1 MPPATRPKLNSS
13 NSSHVASNSS
23 NSSIVASAAPL
34 LLLALHGLGGVP
46 PDHSLSLLSAVPEAP
61 APPRV
66 TSAFERWRAA
76 RGTAPSAPPKLA
88 PRKPALPGRRPP
100 ARPPPDAMSDGVGL
114 GLDLVTD
121 LVDVNTVTNYKKWA
135 AWKAAQDAEAK
146 EAERK
151 KEADLNAAAR
161 AAAAAKA
168 AEPPKMPWENFTLP
182 FSREG
187 LQAHE
192 GGGFDLDYFLT
203 VITPISWPF
212 EFYKNATTI
221 ETGDPNDNT
230 KNASMTIG
238 RMTTWQKAIWSL
250 SGLIGSAGMKW
261 HHDVAERREQECL
274 KEVKG
279 FNELR
284 PNTPHEKK
292 VCARK
297 AGFFRVLGAGSIK
310 CWLQIPFLH
319 MPCAC
324 KRETSAG
331 EFTMKEKLKGF
342 VGFAGD
348 GTDKYITGCPY
359 GKFLGWSTRDHWM
372 FLLYPFV
379 WYTMGLFT
387 LALLLLLT
395 LLQSPLNSLIYG
407 TILKYPIQ

>member
-13 NSSHVASNSS
+13 NSSHAASNSS
-23 NSSIVASAAPL
+23 NSSHVASVAPL

-46 PDHSLSLLSAVPEAP
+46 PDGSLSLLSAVPEAP

-121 LVDVNTVTNYKKWA
+121 LVDVNTVTDYKKWA

-182 FSREG
+182 FSRES
-187 LQAHE
+187 LQAHDG
-192 GGGFDLDYFLT
+192 GGGFDLDTFLT
-203 VITPISWPF
+203 AITPISWPF

-250 SGLIGSAGMKW
+250 SGLIGSAWMKW
-261 HHDVAERREQECL
+261 YHDVAERKEQECL
-274 KEVKG
+274 RLYRG
-279 FNELR
+279 DNALMQ
-284 PNTPHEKK
+284 NTPSQKK

-324 KRETSAG
+324 KKGSVGG
-331 EFTMKEKLKGF
+331 E
-342 VGFAGD
+342 
-348 GTDKYITGCPY
+348 KYIAGCPY

-387 LALLLLLT
+387 LALVLLLT
-395 LLQSPLNSLIYG
+395 LLQPPLNSLIYG
-407 TILKYPIQ
+407 TILKYPLQ

>member
-13 NSSHVASNSS
+13 NSSHAANNSNTSLHH
-23 NSSIVASAAPL
+23 VVSAAPL

-46 PDHSLSLLSAVPEAP
+46 PDGSLSLLSAVPEAP

-121 LVDVNTVTNYKKWA
+121 LVDVNTVTDYKKWA

-168 AEPPKMPWENFTLP
+168 AEPPKMPWDNLTLP
-182 FSREG
+182 FSREFM
-187 LQAHE
+187 QAHE
-192 GGGFDLDYFLT
+192 GGGFDFDTFLT

-250 SGLIGSAGMKW
+250 SGLIGSAWMKW
-261 HHDVAERREQECL
+261 YHDVAARREQQCL
-274 KEVKG
+274 SLYRGDNALME
-279 FNELR
+279 
-284 PNTPHEKK
+284 NTPSQKK

-324 KRETSAG
+324 KKGSVGG
-331 EFTMKEKLKGF
+331 E
-342 VGFAGD
+342 
-348 GTDKYITGCPY
+348 KYIAGCPY

-372 FLLYPFV
+372 FLVYPFV

-395 LLQSPLNSLIYG
+395 LIQSPLNNLIYG
-407 TILKYPIQ
+407 TILKYPLQ